1 MKYTGVGARDCPNK
15 MLGVMQDMAFKLS
28 QEGWVLR
35 SGGARGA
42 DTAFEIGALNSFSE
56 EVPEIYLPWAG
67 FNEHTST
74 SVGVII
80 SPHLDRWG
88 EAQRIA
94 QRIHPAWNKLSP
106 AARTLHS
113 RNCFQVLGED
123 LNTPSKFLVCWAK
136 TDTQG
141 VPVGGT
147 RTAYV
152 LAQERCIPCFNLIF
166 EETLCRIQRWIDK

>member
-1 MKYTGVGARDCPNK
+1 MGARDCPMNI
-15 MLGVMQDMAFKLS
+15 LSVMQDMAFKLS
-28 QEGWVLR
+28 QEGWGLR

-42 DTAFEIGALNSFSE
+42 DTAFEMGALNSFSE

-67 FNEHTST
+67 FNDHTNA
-74 SVGVII
+74 SVGAVVA
-80 SPHLDRWG
+80 PKLGRWE

-94 QRIHPAWNKLSP
+94 QRIHPTWGKLSP
-106 AARTLHS
+106 AAKTLHS

-136 TDTQG
+136 TDAHG